1 MTGIRALAEQLN
13 ISIGTVSRALNDR
26 PGVNPETRARVMEM
40 ALRTGYV
47 ANAAG
52 RNLRKGMTQTIGL
65 MIGTGHGATA
75 GGDNFFMAVTDSMQK
90 VMQTE
95 GVDLILLPCHSEMNP
110 VDFLR
115 RTLTRGTLDGIILTA
130 TRRQDPRVA
139 LLLETHLPFM
149 TLGRSETPGD
159 FLWMDL
165 DFEGA
170 ARQAVTRLAS
180 HGHRRIAVGVPAGD
194 ANLSHLYRDA
204 WAAAMTDLGLSAGA
218 DLSFVE
224 EASEAGGARVAAR
237 IVAAPDRPTAM
248 LMCSEPMISGFYGGL
263 INNGLRPGP
272 DMSVIGFRQSPL
284 LRHLAPPISCFDI
297 DLDQLGRHMAESIL
311 TLVYNPAAPHPAPKI
326 SPMSYIE
333 TASVQAPKNDVV
345 D

>member
-1 MTGIRALAEQLN
+1 MTGIRALADELN
-13 ISIGTVSRALNDR
+13 VSIGTVSRALNNR
-26 PGVNPETRARVMEM
+26 PGVNPETRARVLEM
-40 ALRTGYV
+40 ALQTGYV

-95 GVDLILLPCHSEMNP
+95 GVDLILLPCHSGMDP
-110 VDFLR
+110 LDFLR

-130 TRRQDPRVA
+130 TRRDDPRIA
-139 LLLETHLPFM
+139 LLLDAQLPFM
-149 TLGRSETPGD
+149 TLGRSATPGD

-170 ARQAVTRLAS
+170 ARQSVARLAEL
-180 HGHRRIAVGVPAGD
+180 GHTRIAVGIPAGD
-194 ANLSHLYRDA
+194 ANLSYLYRDG
-204 WAAAMTDLGLSAGA
+204 WRRAMTDLGLPQGD
-218 DLSFVE
+218 DLIFAE
-224 EASEAGGARVAAR
+224 DGTEAGGASVAAR
-237 IVAAPDRPTAM
+237 VIAAPNRPTAM

-272 DMSVIGFRQSPL
+272 AISVIGFRQSPL
-284 LRHLAPPISCFDI
+284 LRHLAPPISCFDV
-297 DLDQLGRHMAESIL
+297 DLDLLGQRMAKAIL
-311 TLVYNPAAPHPAPKI
+311 TLVYKADAPAPAPAI
-326 SPMSYIE
+326 CPITYIE
-333 TASVQAPKNDVV
+333 TTSIQPAP
-345 D
+345 